1 MACVGGGDNFVTYH
15 KIMSLMERS
24 NVAPP
29 RRRVKW
35 TRPVSRKFYESLCS
49 LIRSASEFSDDVDV
63 DFFIHHCIDVYID
76 HGKVIADLSDTE
88 TVMFT
93 LLQPQIDKA
102 LERSRRARAAAL
114 RRREAKEQSGA
125 EESAMAVGTSNPM
138 SRELKRA
145 ERREAAMARRLQKHQ
160 KRLAR
165 RASRQSDN
173 VKSHVSECDG

>member
-1 MACVGGGDNFVTYH
+1 
-15 KIMSLMERS
+15 MERS
-24 NVAPP
+24 DVAPA
-29 RRRVKW
+29 RRRGKW
-35 TRPVSRKFYESLCS
+35 SRPVSRKFYESLCS
-49 LIRSASEFSDDVDV
+49 LIRSAAEFSDDVDV

-76 HGKVIADLSDTE
+76 HGTVIADLSDTE

-102 LERSRRARAAAL
+102 LDRSRRARAAAL

-125 EESAMAVGTSNPM
+125 EKPVMPVEVFNPM

-145 ERREAAMARRLQKHQ
+145 ERREAARARRLQKHQ
-160 KRLAR
+160 ERLAR
-165 RASRQSDN
+165 RAVHQSDN

>member
-1 MACVGGGDNFVTYH
+1 M
-15 KIMSLMERS
+15 
-24 NVAPP
+24 
-29 RRRVKW
+29 
-35 TRPVSRKFYESLCS
+35 SRKFYESLCS
-49 LIRSASEFSDDVDV
+49 LIRSASEFSNDVDV

-93 LLQPQIDKA
+93 LLQPRIDKA

-114 RRREAKEQSGA
+114 RRREAKTQNGA
-125 EESAMAVGTSNPM
+125 EESAMTVGTSNLM
-138 SRELKRA
+138 SHELKRA
-145 ERREAAMARRLQKHQ
+145 ERREASRARRLQKHQ
-160 KRLAR
+160 ERLAR